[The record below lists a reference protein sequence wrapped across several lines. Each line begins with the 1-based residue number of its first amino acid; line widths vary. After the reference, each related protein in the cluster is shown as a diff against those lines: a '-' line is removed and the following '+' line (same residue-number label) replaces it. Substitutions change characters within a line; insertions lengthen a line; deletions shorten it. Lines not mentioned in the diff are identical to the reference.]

1 MADELILSAEK
12 KILEESSEVSSIWIC
27 RLGRFIGKSFRS
39 QFVRNF
45 PITLTEA
52 HSLPSTSF
60 FRGSDLFDINA
71 GGVIQCLDPIRHFGR
86 SHSPKPEIG
95 LE

>member
-1 MADELILSAEK
+1 MRQPAGRRASLADELILSAEK

-27 RLGRFIGKSFRS
+27 RLGRFIGKFFRS

-60 FRGSDLFDINA
+60 SVA
-71 GGVIQCLDPIRHFGR
+71 VIFLT
-86 SHSPKPEIG
+86 SMPEG
-95 LE
+95 